1 MLILAYLDPGTGSI
15 VVQAVVAGLA
25 GVGVMLR
32 LGWRRL
38 ASRGDRRDPKANLL
52 PPDAEEQNQL

>member
-1 MLILAYLDPGTGSI
+1 MLILAYLDPGAGSI

-38 ASRGDRRDPKANLL
+38 TFRGDRTDRKANLL